1 MGAARRWA
9 RGAAPQRTSDDV
21 NTVLDAAQRFEMD
34 AESIAALRAVLDATP
49 DDGTCEVWECNW
61 PIVEAFLAVSSQWRM
76 TSIGGGMAPVLPV
89 YVGLDYSAARV
100 GLDAAGIEVT
110 PGLWSGLRVMEA
122 AACAALNEA

>member
-1 MGAARRWA
+1 M
-9 RGAAPQRTSDDV
+9 
-21 NTVLDAAQRFEMD
+21 LDAAQNFQMD
-34 AESIAALRAVLDATP
+34 AGSIAALRTVLGVTP
-49 DDGTCEVWECNW
+49 DDGTCEVWASNW
-61 PIVEAFLAVSSQWRM
+61 PVVEAFLAVSSQWRV

-110 PGLWSGLRVMEA
+110 PVLWSGLRVMEA